1 MAEAKL
7 KSVAEKYTDT
17 SAKIQSPIQQD
28 LTRVVK
34 HDEEGNEHVS
44 YVPVD
49 GEALIKSNGKYSAWS
64 LNSLMAAGINPDF
77 PISTGYNSRLEG
89 IGAVVDAAA
98 QINAILDEAEA
109 EAEVKE

>member
-17 SAKIQSPIQQD
+17 SAKIQSPLAED
-28 LTRVVK
+28 VMRVVK

-49 GEALIKSNGKYSAWS
+49 GEALIKSNGKFVAWK
-64 LNSLMAAGINPDF
+64 LNSLISAGINPDF

-98 QINAILDEAEA
+98 QINAILDEVAA
-109 EAEVKE
+109 PEVKE